1 VHTRSLSD
9 WLAWQESLNPAE
21 IELGLDRVRAVA
33 EKLSLTPP
41 SDAVFVIAGTNGK
54 GSCAALLEAILRTTD
69 AKVGVYGSPHLVRY
83 NERIRVDGIE
93 AADAELVAAFER
105 IEKARAG
112 IPLTF
117 FEFGTLAALLIFSE
131 QNCSAWILEVGLGGR
146 LDAVNIIDGSFSI
159 ITTVDIDHQEWLG
172 DTVEKIAAEK
182 AGVIR
187 PKQAAFY
194 GDRPVPVSIRE
205 LAASNSAPLHCLNE
219 TYRYELRASSW
230 DWFGAAVELR
240 QLNLPPS
247 GSEDQVRNASL
258 VLAVVEQYD
267 AELLNQAEV
276 ISRLIATTQLPGRF
290 QVFNDEHQW
299 VLDVAHNRQAATALR
314 AKLQHL
320 ESTQSRSTTVVIGM
334 LEGKQVEE
342 FTGELV
348 ALADRWITCT
358 PGGQRG
364 VSAEY
369 LARCIDQQGVPTAA
383 AGTVQQALEMARRLT
398 PPEGRIVVCG
408 SFLVVGPALEW
419 LGLY

>member
-1 VHTRSLSD
+1 MHTRSLSD

-21 IELGLDRVRAVA
+21 IELGLDRVRTVA
-33 EKLSLTPP
+33 ERLSLTPP
-41 SDAVFVIAGTNGK
+41 NDAVFVLAGTNGK
-54 GSCAALLEAILRTTD
+54 GSCAAFLEAILRTTG
-69 AKVGVYGSPHLVRY
+69 ASVGVYASPHLVRY
-83 NERIRVDGIE
+83 NERIRVDGRE
-93 AADAELVAAFER
+93 ADDTELVAAFEK
-105 IEKARAG
+105 IEIARAG

-146 LDAVNIIDGSFSI
+146 LDAVNIINASFSI

-187 PKQAAFY
+187 PKKAAFY
-194 GDRPVPVSIRE
+194 GDRPVPASIRGVAE
-205 LAASNSAPLHCLNE
+205 RNSAPLHCLDE
-219 TYRYELRASSW
+219 SYRYELGEESW
-230 DWFGAAVELR
+230 DWFGVAVELR
-240 QLNLPPS
+240 QLNWPPA

-267 AELLNQAEV
+267 PALL
-276 ISRLIATTQLPGRF
+276 SRTETINSLIAATQLPGRF
-290 QVFNDEHQW
+290 QIVHDEHQW
-299 VLDVAHNRQAATALR
+299 ILDVAHNPQAANALR

-320 ESTQSRSTTVVIGM
+320 ESVESRATTVVIGM
-334 LEGKQVEE
+334 LEDKQVEK
-342 FTGELV
+342 FTHELV
-348 ALADRWITCT
+348 GIANRWITCT
-358 PGGQRG
+358 TGGPRG
-364 VSAEY
+364 VSAVR
-369 LARCIDQQGVPTAA
+369 LAERIDEKGVPIAA
-383 AGTVQQALEMARRLT
+383 AGTVQQALEMARILT